1 MDGQRR
7 QSPHCRA
14 GGLFGPDD
22 RALQILATR
31 RIAWRSHRSPFV
43 IPSRRRGISAAGNA
57 GIPCIAR
64 HDRTRGAGGANSR
77 VAVLRAC
84 VSLNKQ
90 ATCLRQASRPKSVSS
105 YRPFVRQRP
114 PGCGEMAVPL
124 LSTKNP
130 VGHPK
135 HLGYIRAP
143 PRRRRFGSDQKFL
156 ASAMGIFDVLG
167 AANAAVAVA
176 VGRVVCALSSLGSTT
191 SFHAAVTR
199 RPDDEPS
206 Q

>member
-43 IPSRRRGISAAGNA
+43 IPSRRRGISAARNA

-64 HDRTRGAGGANSR
+64 HDRTSARAGGANSR

-84 VSLNKQ
+84 VSLNKP
-90 ATCLRQASRPKSVSS
+90 ATCLRQASRPERCLD
-105 YRPFVRQRP
+105 RPFVRQRP
-114 PGCGEMAVPL
+114 PGCGETAVPL

-130 VGHPK
+130 VEHPK

-143 PRRRRFGSDQKFL
+143 SRRRRFGSDQKFL

-191 SFHAAVTR
+191 SFHAALTR